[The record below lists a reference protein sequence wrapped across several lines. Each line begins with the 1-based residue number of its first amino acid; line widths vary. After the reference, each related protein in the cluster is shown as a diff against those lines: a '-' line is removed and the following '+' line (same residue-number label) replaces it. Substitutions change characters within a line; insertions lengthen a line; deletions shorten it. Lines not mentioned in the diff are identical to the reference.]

1 MKIFLILLINFL
13 FLSFVNSVETQPCLD
28 QKVNNQDDCNKIEIK
43 EMDESMPKIAC
54 CFVKYKSEDEGKI
67 QKCVPIYKTINGLH
81 MHKEQLKNMGGTSIS
96 IECSAQ
102 RVFNVFQGPM
112 QFRSYMVSS
121 SKN

>member
-1 MKIFLILLINFL
+1 MKKIFLILLINFL
-13 FLSFVNSVETQPCLD
+13 FLSYVNSVVTQPCLD
-28 QKVNNQDDCNKIEIK
+28 QKANNKDDCNKIEIK

-96 IECSAQ
+96 TECSAQ
-102 RVFNVFQGPM
+102 RVFNVF
-112 QFRSYMVSS
+112 
-121 SKN
+121 